1 MYKIVLA
8 FRYFLKR
15 RITHFAVLAVA
26 LCVFIVVVVMTVM
39 TGLVG
44 DFKQKNHDFVG
55 DCVVG
60 TESLVGFAYYEEF
73 VNILE
78 EQKDFVEGVSPVI
91 KSYALI
97 NRKGSERNE
106 GLEIMGIE
114 PLRHSR
120 VTGFGKTL
128 NYHKGDV
135 SKTFEPAYDPN
146 LLGCVLGV
154 DVGRRLGNVMSP
166 VRDADGEYF
175 YESSPTPAGYSIS
188 CFPLTS
194 RGALSKAGAG
204 LVSTKTFYYS
214 DTSRSGLARVDFS
227 LVYLPFEWAQRLCG
241 MDGSVKRASAVHI
254 KFKPNVKL
262 QAGCEKVASLWQ
274 KFKQRK
280 AGERQAY
287 LLDTVTVQNWKDY
300 RRSSIAPMEKEQTVM
315 AVMFAFVGITTVFIV
330 LVVFYMIISHKS
342 KDIGILKSIGVS
354 NAGIM
359 ELFSGFAFLVGL
371 LGSCVGLLGGWVFLL
386 KINRIEDWLFEHFRF
401 QLWDRTIFAI
411 GDIPNQV
418 NLKVLGVIVLSAIV
432 ACLVGALL
440 PSLQAASSTP
450 VDTLQVNQL

>member
-1 MYKIVLA
+1 
-8 FRYFLKR
+8 
-15 RITHFAVLAVA
+15 
-26 LCVFIVVVVMTVM
+26 M
-39 TGLVG
+39 TGLVS

-60 TESLVGFAYYEEF
+60 TESLVGFAYYEDF
-73 VNILE
+73 ANILE
-78 EQKDFVEGVSPVI
+78 KQDFVEGVSPVI

-97 NRKGSERNE
+97 TRRGSERNR

-128 NYHKGDV
+128 HYHKADV
-135 SKTFEPAYDPN
+135 SKTFEPSYDPN
-146 LLGCVLGV
+146 LLGCVLGIDLAFQRDLNGNYYYYSTTPQ
-154 DVGRRLGNVMSP
+154 DV
-166 VRDADGEYF
+166 
-175 YESSPTPAGYSIS
+175 YSIS
-188 CFPLTS
+188 CFPLTA
-194 RGALSKAGAG
+194 RGALSKASTG
-204 LVSTKTFYYS
+204 LVNTKTYYFS
-214 DTSRSGLARVDFS
+214 DTSQSGLARVDSS
-227 LVYLPFEWAQRLCG
+227 LFYLPFEWAQRLCG
-241 MDGSVKRASAVHI
+241 MDGSVKRVNAIHI

-262 QAGCEKVASLWQ
+262 QAGCEKVGSLWQ
-274 KFKQRK
+274 KFKQKK

-287 LLDTVTVQNWKDY
+287 LLDAVTVQNWKDY

-330 LVVFYMIISHKS
+330 FVVFYMIISHKS

-354 NAGIM
+354 NAAIM

-371 LGSCVGLLGGWVFLL
+371 LGSCIGLLGGWLFLL
-386 KINRIEDWLFEHFRF
+386 NINRIETRLFERFNF
-401 QLWDRTIFAI
+401 QLWDRTIYAI

-418 NLKVLGVIVLSAIV
+418 NPKVLGVIVLSAIV

-440 PSLQAASSTP
+440 PSLQASKQNP
-450 VDTLQVNQL
+450 VEILQVNQL